1 MRRLNWF
8 RRGVGGM
15 DAERVGRR
23 KNGEDKQPD
32 LLPRQ
37 GRGFEILPGVC
48 GKLPRTDTMAFPA
61 VEIIRSLRPV
71 PRKAVSGF
79 STNKAEGKNPLSA
92 VPAKN
97 KLAGIPTVCECLH
110 CMATMT
116 KEATVS
122 VRLTAREKSGLDADA
137 RMKGIP
143 SGTAAA
149 GYIAEG
155 VRRSRFPAIEFRD
168 GQPGRVA
175 YLVGSRWPVWMI
187 VELEREL
194 DGEMAEAVKLIRKPA
209 ALVRMALAYADAY
222 PQEIADSAA
231 LASRRDYAGMK
242 QEIPELEQL

>member
-1 MRRLNWF
+1 MRSEVEWNAAETPESGSSRARQSAAF
-8 RRGVGGM
+8 R
-15 DAERVGRR
+15 
-23 KNGEDKQPD
+23 Q
-32 LLPRQ
+32 
-37 GRGFEILPGVC
+37 
-48 GKLPRTDTMAFPA
+48 
-61 VEIIRSLRPV
+61 
-71 PRKAVSGF
+71 
-79 STNKAEGKNPLSA
+79 NKAEMKNRCLPRPS
-92 VPAKN
+92 K
-97 KLAGIPTVCECLH
+97 KLARNQSVCECLH

-116 KEATVS
+116 KDATVS
-122 VRLTAREKSGLDADA
+122 VRLTAREKFGLDADA

-187 VELEREL
+187 VELVREL
-194 DGEMAEAVKLIRKPA
+194 DDNLAEAVKLIRKPA

-222 PQEIADSAA
+222 PQEIVDSAA
-231 LASRRDYAGMK
+231 LAARRDYAGMK

>member
-1 MRRLNWF
+1 M
-8 RRGVGGM
+8 
-15 DAERVGRR
+15 
-23 KNGEDKQPD
+23 
-32 LLPRQ
+32 
-37 GRGFEILPGVC
+37 
-48 GKLPRTDTMAFPA
+48 
-61 VEIIRSLRPV
+61 
-71 PRKAVSGF
+71 
-79 STNKAEGKNPLSA
+79 
-92 VPAKN
+92 
-97 KLAGIPTVCECLH
+97 CECLH